1 MTSSDLRRF
10 GFVFSIPCFA
20 VMSSLFAADS
30 VPLRTGPHR
39 DVTITPLPE
48 GVSEISASGPV
59 PHFWTAPVDAAFDP
73 DKHTVISFEY
83 FSPSGMESVHLRYRQ
98 SDGSMTYAGES
109 AMPVA
114 ETWQPFAIDF
124 SDVKP
129 PAPKGDPQFRF
140 HLAFAYKPGSSLRIR
155 NFAVRGP
162 NAAELAAKAGRE
174 EVRRQREADAAAIL
188 SHLRAGHPARIDRVT
203 VGAETVRVAGHAA
216 DGASLREIAI
226 HEPAHRGAGLAPAK
240 EGVAGNFSID
250 LPRFVEGRDRALSR
264 WRLDDVE
271 GNTLSPARWFDTTD
285 PGVAA
290 DLPKLS
296 APHQKGLGGIPP
308 VPQPDHVLFELGIR
322 HATINLVLSPM
333 ISETPRPGFTPF
345 MVDGREWFANDP
357 FLKGLETTVR
367 HLNAKEVLVSG
378 ILLVPNHAGK
388 PMTHPEAE
396 PRGIYSMPDLT
407 DAEGSAHYRAV
418 IHLLAE
424 RFTRPDCR
432 IINWILH
439 NEIDQ
444 AGVWTNMGDQ
454 PLARYLESY
463 LRSMRIVHQTMRL
476 RDPHARTFISLT
488 HHWTKPS
495 IGSGAYTVRPLLDLF
510 AEMASAG
517 GDFEWGVA
525 YHPYP
530 QDLRNPDT
538 WNDKDVTDD
547 FETPYITPKNL
558 GVLPAYLAQPRFLYL
573 GKTPR
578 AILFSEQ
585 GFNTPTLS
593 GEDQRRQV
601 AGLIYTFRK
610 LPSLPTV
617 EAWHLHR
624 YQDMPDGEGGLR
636 LGILD
641 EHGTRK
647 LGWHA
652 YAAIG
657 TEREGEFAK
666 IADEVMAAPRE
677 SPDRVVKMLKE
688 RGASFVLGGILSEIP

>member
-1 MTSSDLRRF
+1 MPDSSEISRLPGSVRLWL
-10 GFVFSIPCFA
+10 P
-20 VMSSLFAADS
+20 LAATFLGNLVAEDS
-30 VPLRTGPHR
+30 VPLRTGPYR
-39 DVTITPLPE
+39 
-48 GVSEISASGPV
+48 GVSIATVEPGVTEIALTGAS
-59 PHFWTAPVDAAFDP
+59 PHFWTAPVSGDFDP
-73 DKHTVISFEY
+73 ETHQVVAFEY
-83 FSPSGMESVHLRYRQ
+83 FSPSGIESVQLRYRQ
-98 SDGSMTYAGES
+98 SDGSMTYAREG
-109 AMPVA
+109 ALPIA
-114 ETWQPFAIDF
+114 ETWQPFSIDF
-124 SDVKP
+124 SGILP
-129 PAPKGDPQFRF
+129 RAPRGDPQFRF
-140 HLAFAYKPGSSLRIR
+140 HFAFAHKPGAAFRFR
-155 NFAVRGP
+155 NF
-162 NAAELAAKAGRE
+162 
-174 EVRRQREADAAAIL
+174 EVREANPGEREARTKREKVRRERDESAAAIL
-188 SHLRAGHPARIDRVT
+188 EHLRGDREAAIDEIRVS
-203 VGAETVRVAGHAA
+203 AETVRLSGRAGEGA
-216 DGASLREIAI
+216 DLRELLI
-226 HEPAHRGAGLAPAK
+226 HESSHLASTRPPLKVDLKAGFTV
-240 EGVAGNFSID
+240 EI
-250 LPRFVEGRDRALSR
+250 PRFADGRDRALSR
-264 WRLDDVE
+264 WRLDGEDGRPV
-271 GNTLSPARWFDTTD
+271 SRARWFDATD
-285 PGVAA
+285 PGVALK
-290 DLPKLS
+290 LPKLT
-296 APHQKGLGGIPP
+296 APHPKGLGGIPP
-308 VPQPDHVLFELGIR
+308 IPQPEHVLFELGIR

-333 ISETPRPGFTPF
+333 VSESPKPGYTPF
-345 MVDGREWFANDP
+345 NVDGREWYANDR
-357 FLKGLETTVR
+357 FLRGLETTVR

-378 ILLVPNHAGK
+378 IILVPNHPGK
-388 PMTHPEAE
+388 AMTHPEAE
-396 PRGIYSMPDLT
+396 PRGIYAMPNLAE
-407 DAEGSAHYRAV
+407 AEGAAHYRAA

-463 LRSMRIVHQTMRL
+463 LRSMRLVHHTMRL

-495 IGSGAYTVRPLLDLF
+495 FGPGAYTVRPLLDLF
-510 AEMASAG
+510 AEMAVAE

-538 WNDKDVTDD
+538 WNDSEVTSD

-558 GVLPAYLAQPRFLYL
+558 EVLPAYLAQECFLFR

-593 GEDQRRQV
+593 EEDQRRQV
-601 AGLIYTFRK
+601 AGLIHTFRK
-610 LPSLPTV
+610 LPQLPTV

-641 EHGTRK
+641 EHGGRK

-657 TEREGEFAK
+657 TEREGEFAR
-666 IADEVMAAPRE
+666 IADEVMSR
-677 SPDRVVKMLKE
+677 
-688 RGASFVLGGILSEIP
+688 

>member
-1 MTSSDLRRF
+1 MAPGQASRMVWRDRR
-10 GFVFSIPCFA
+10 GGTVFLLVSGLSGLLGAEGP
-20 VMSSLFAADS
+20 

-39 DVTITPLPE
+39 DVTIALAEP
-48 GVSEISASGPV
+48 GVSEIALSGPV
-59 PHFWTAPVDAAFDP
+59 PHFWTAPVEAAFDP
-73 DKHTVISFEY
+73 AKHTVVAFEY
-83 FSPSGMESVHLRYRQ
+83 FSPSGVESVHLRYRQ
-98 SDGSMTYAGES
+98 SDGSMTYAGE
-109 AMPVA
+109 AALPVA

-124 SDVKP
+124 SEAKP
-129 PAPKGDPQFRF
+129 PPPKGDAAFRF
-140 HLAFAYKPGSSLRIR
+140 HLAFAPKTGGSLRLR
-155 NFAVRGP
+155 NFMVRAPDG
-162 NAAELAAKAGRE
+162 AERAAKAQRE
-174 EVRRQREADAAAIL
+174 AVRRRREADAAAIL
-188 SHLRAGHPARIDRVT
+188 SHLRAETPAAIESVAVGESIMRVSGNAGG
-203 VGAETVRVAGHAA
+203 GAV
-216 DGASLREIAI
+216 LRGLAI
-226 HEPAHRGAGLAPAK
+226 HEPSHSPIPSAPVKEGLAGAFAI
-240 EGVAGNFSID
+240 E

-264 WRLDDVE
+264 WRLDGTDGKPV
-271 GNTLSPARWFDTTD
+271 SRARWFDTTD

-290 DLPKLS
+290 DLPKRT
-296 APHQKGLGGIPP
+296 APHQKGLGGVPP
-308 VPQPDHVLFELGIR
+308 IPQPGHVLFELGIR

-333 ISETPRPGFTPF
+333 LSESPKAGFTPF
-345 MVDGREWFANDP
+345 TVDGREWYANEP
-357 FLKGLETTVR
+357 MLRGLATTVR

-388 PMTHPEAE
+388 AMTHPEAE
-396 PRGIYSMPDLT
+396 ARGVYAMPNLVE
-407 DAEGSAHYRAV
+407 AEGAARYRAAV
-418 IHLLAE
+418 HLLAE

-454 PLARYLESY
+454 PLARYLECY
-463 LRSMRIVHQTMRL
+463 LRSMRLVFHTMRL

-495 IGSGAYTVRPLLDLF
+495 FGSGAYTVRPLLDLF
-510 AEMASAG
+510 ADMAAAE

-530 QDLRNPDT
+530 RDLRDPDT
-538 WNDKDVTDD
+538 WNDRDVTSD

-558 GVLPAYLAQPRFLYL
+558 EVLPAYLAQARFLFR

-593 GEDQRRQV
+593 EEDQRRQV

-636 LGILD
+636 LGLLD
-641 EHGTRK
+641 EHGGRK

-657 TEREGEFAK
+657 TEREEEFAE
-666 IADEVMAAPRE
+666 IADEVMAKPAR
-677 SPDRVVKMLKE
+677 
-688 RGASFVLGGILSEIP
+688 

>member
-1 MTSSDLRRF
+1 MIRRGLRDPGCRGMLQGCMPIPDPPARRRACSSAV
-10 GFVFSIPCFA
+10 VFLSGIVLLA
-20 VMSSLFAADS
+20 ADAADS
-30 VPLRTGPHR
+30 VPLRLGPHR
-39 DVTITPLPE
+39 DVTITPQAD
-48 GVSEISASGPV
+48 GVSEIATSGVV
-59 PHFWTAPVDAAFDP
+59 PHFWTAPVDTAFDP
-73 DKHTVISFEY
+73 AKHTVIAFEY

-98 SDGSMTYAGES
+98 SDGGMTYAGES
-109 AMPVA
+109 PLPLA
-114 ETWQPFAIDF
+114 ETWQPFAMDF
-124 SDVKP
+124 SEVRP
-129 PAPKGDPQFRF
+129 VAPKGDPAFRF
-140 HLAFAYKPGSSLRIR
+140 HLAFGHRPGDSLRIR
-155 NFAVRGP
+155 NFVVRAP
-162 NAAELAAKAGRE
+162 NEAETAAKARRE
-174 EVRRQREADAAAIL
+174 EVRRQREADAAAIV
-188 SHLRAGHPARIDRVT
+188 SHLRATFPAVVGHVA
-203 VGAETVRVAGHAA
+203 VGESMVRVSGNAGG
-216 DGASLREIAI
+216 GAVLRELPI
-226 HEPAHRGAGLAPAK
+226 HEPSHPATTLAPVKDGLKGEFAI
-240 EGVAGNFSID
+240 E
-250 LPRFVEGRDRALSR
+250 LPRFIGGRDRALSR
-264 WRLDDVE
+264 WRLDTSD
-271 GNTLSPARWFDTTD
+271 GKPASRARWFDTTD
-285 PGVAA
+285 PGVVA

-308 VPQPDHVLFELGIR
+308 IPQPDHVLFELGIR

-333 ISETPRPGFTPF
+333 VSPSPRPGFTPF
-345 MVDGREWFANDP
+345 TVGGRGWFANEP
-357 FLKGLETTVR
+357 FLEGLETTVR
-367 HLNAKEVLVSG
+367 HLNARDVLVSG

-396 PRGIYSMPDLT
+396 PRGIYAMPNLAE
-407 DAEGSAHYRAV
+407 AEGAAHYRAV

-432 IINWILH
+432 VVNWILH

-444 AGVWTNMGDQ
+444 AAVWTNMGDQ

-463 LRSMRIVHQTMRL
+463 LRSMRLVHHTMRL

-495 IGSGAYTVRPLLDLF
+495 SGSGAYTVRPLLDLF
-510 AEMASAG
+510 AEMAAAE

-538 WNDKDVTDD
+538 WKDTEVTDGFD
-547 FETPYITPKNL
+547 TPYITPKNL
-558 GVLPAYLAQPRFLYL
+558 GVLPAYLAQPRFLYR
-573 GKTPR
+573 GKSPR

-585 GFNTPTLS
+585 GFNTPTL
-593 GEDQRRQV
+593 GEADQQRQV

-636 LGILD
+636 LGLLD
-641 EHGTRK
+641 EHGNRK

-657 TEREGEFAK
+657 TEREGAFAK
-666 IADEVMAAPRE
+666 IADEVIAAAE
-677 SPDRVVKMLKE
+677 
-688 RGASFVLGGILSEIP
+688 

>member
-1 MTSSDLRRF
+1 MPSHLLRKA
-10 GFVFSIPCFA
+10 GGVLLALLPIQGG
-20 VMSSLFAADS
+20 FAAET

-39 DVTITPLPE
+39 DVTIAVVEP
-48 GVSEISASGPV
+48 GVSEVVLTGVS
-59 PHFWTAPVDAAFDP
+59 PHFWTAPVDGAFDP

-83 FSPSGMESVHLRYRQ
+83 FSPSGVESVHLRYRQ

-109 AMPVA
+109 ALPIA
-114 ETWQPFAIDF
+114 ETWQPFSIDF
-124 SDVKP
+124 SEVKP
-129 PAPKGDPQFRF
+129 PAPKGDAAFRF

-155 NFAVRGP
+155 NFEVRSP
-162 NAAELAAKAGRE
+162 NDSERAAKARRD
-174 EVRRQREADAAAIL
+174 EVRRQRENEAAAIL
-188 SHLRAGHPARIDRVT
+188 SHLRADFPAAIAAVE
-203 VGAETVRVAGHAA
+203 VSPESVQVSGNAGMGAR
-216 DGASLREIAI
+216 LRELLI
-226 HEPAHRGAGLAPAK
+226 HEPSTTLGPAPWVSDELK
-240 EGVAGNFSID
+240 GEFSLD
-250 LPRFVEGRDRALSR
+250 LPRFAEGRDRAISR
-264 WRLDDVE
+264 WRLDNGE
-271 GNTLSPARWFDTTD
+271 GKAVSRARWYDSVEV
-285 PGVAA
+285 GVALN
-290 DLPKLS
+290 LPKLS

-308 VPQPDHVLFELGIR
+308 IPQPDHVLFELGIR

-333 ISETPRPGFTPF
+333 ISEMPRPGFTPF
-345 MVDGREWFANDP
+345 KVDGREWYANEP

-367 HLNAKEVLVSG
+367 HLNAKDVLVSG

-396 PRGIYSMPDLT
+396 PRGIYAMPNL
-407 DAEGSAHYRAV
+407 AGAGGAAHYRAA

-424 RFTRPDCR
+424 RFTKPDCR

-463 LRSMRIVHQTMRL
+463 VRSMRTVYHTMRL

-488 HHWTKPS
+488 HHWNKPS
-495 IGSGAYTVRPLLDLF
+495 FGSGAYTVRPLLDLF
-510 AEMASAG
+510 GEMAAAE

-538 WNDKDVTDD
+538 WNDRDVTGD
-547 FETPYITPKNL
+547 FDTPYITPKNL
-558 GVLPAYLAQPRFLYL
+558 EVLPAYLAQPRFLYR
-573 GKTPR
+573 GASPR

-585 GFNTPTLS
+585 GFNTPTL
-593 GEDQRRQV
+593 GEADQRRQV

-641 EHGTRK
+641 EHGARK

-657 TEREGEFAK
+657 TDREGEFGK
-666 IADEVMAAPRE
+666 IADEVISTPSTPAE
-677 SPDRVVKMLKE
+677 
-688 RGASFVLGGILSEIP
+688 

>member
-1 MTSSDLRRF
+1 MRSENLVIERIGYARA
-10 GFVFSIPCFA
+10 FA
-20 VMSSLFAADS
+20 GAWLVTCAFWCQSHGAIAADS

-39 DVTITPLPE
+39 GVTITPQAD
-48 GVSEISASGPV
+48 GVTEIATSGTG
-59 PHFWTAPVDAAFDP
+59 PHFWTAPVEAAFDP
-73 DKHTVISFEY
+73 AKHTVIAFEY

-109 AMPVA
+109 SLPVA

-155 NFAVRGP
+155 NFVVRAP
-162 NAAELAAKAGRE
+162 NASELAAKEGRE
-174 EVRRQREADAAAIL
+174 EVLRQREDDARAIL
-188 SHLRAGHPARIDRVT
+188 SHLRAKMSAEIEQVT
-203 VGAETVRVAGHAA
+203 VTPDFVRLSGNSGGGAV
-216 DGASLREIAI
+216 LRELSI
-226 HEPAHRGAGLAPAK
+226 HETSHSVHARTPVKEGLAGDFAI
-240 EGVAGNFSID
+240 E
-250 LPRFVEGRDRALSR
+250 LPRFVAGRDRALSR
-264 WRLDDVE
+264 WRLDEPDGKPV
-271 GNTLSPARWFDTTD
+271 SRARWFDATD

-290 DLPKLS
+290 DLPKLT
-296 APHQKGLGGIPP
+296 APHQKGLGGIPAM
-308 VPQPDHVLFELGIR
+308 PQPDHVLFELGIR

-333 ISETPRPGFTPF
+333 LSASPKPGFTPF
-345 MVDGREWFANDP
+345 SVDGREWFANEP

-367 HLNAKEVLVSG
+367 HLNAKDVLVSG

-396 PRGIYSMPDLT
+396 PRGIYAMPNLAE
-407 DAEGSAHYRAV
+407 AEGAAHYRAA

-463 LRSMRIVHQTMRL
+463 LRSTRLVYHTMRL

-488 HHWTKPS
+488 HQWTKPS
-495 IGSGAYTVRPLLDLF
+495 FWSGAYTVRPLLDLF
-510 AEMASAG
+510 AELAAG
-517 GDFEWGVA
+517 EGDFEWGVA

-538 WNDKDVTDD
+538 WKDADVTTD

-558 GVLPAYLAQPRFLYL
+558 EVLPAYLAQPRFLYQ

-585 GFNTPTLS
+585 GFNTPTL
-593 GEDQRRQV
+593 GEEDQRRQV

-610 LPSLPTV
+610 LPQLPTV

-647 LGWHA
+647 LGWQA
-652 YAAIG
+652 YTAIG

-666 IADEVMAAPRE
+666 IADEVIAKPVE
-677 SPDRVVKMLKE
+677 
-688 RGASFVLGGILSEIP
+688 

>member
-1 MTSSDLRRF
+1 MRAFIPFVAPLAILAASFGEASD
-10 GFVFSIPCFA
+10 GVT
-20 VMSSLFAADS
+20 
-30 VPLRTGPHR
+30 LRTGPHR
-39 DVTITPLPE
+39 DVKITPQAE
-48 GVSEISASGPV
+48 GVTEVVANGPV

-73 DKHTVISFEY
+73 AKHTVLAFEY

-109 AMPVA
+109 PLPLA

-124 SDVKP
+124 SDVRP
-129 PAPKGDPQFRF
+129 VAPKGDAAFRF
-140 HLAFAYKPGSSLRIR
+140 HLAFAGKPGASLRIR
-155 NFAVRGP
+155 NFEVRAP
-162 NAAELAAKAGRE
+162 NRAELEAKTRRE
-174 EVRRQREADAAAIL
+174 EVRRQREADAAVIL
-188 SHLRAGHPARIDRVT
+188 SRLREPVSGGLSRIV
-203 VGAETVRVAGHAA
+203 VGKDTVRLSGDAGEGAA
-216 DGASLREIAI
+216 LRERSLDEAFY
-226 HEPAHRGAGLAPAK
+226 RPAK
-240 EGVAGNFSID
+240 MPAVMEGMTGKFEIE
-250 LPRFVEGRDRALSR
+250 LPRFSGGRDRALSR
-264 WRLDDVE
+264 WQLE
-271 GNTLSPARWFDTTD
+271 GAGGKAVSGERWFDATD

-290 DLPKLS
+290 DLPRLT

-308 VPQPDHVLFELGIR
+308 IPQPGHVLFELGIR

-333 ISETPRPGFTPF
+333 ISSSPKPGFTAF
-345 MVDGREWFANDP
+345 KVDGREWYANEP
-357 FLKGLETTVR
+357 FLRGLETTVR
-367 HLNAKEVLVSG
+367 HLNKKEVLVSG
-378 ILLVPNHAGK
+378 ILLVPNRAGQ

-396 PRGIYSMPDLT
+396 ERGIYAMPNLET
-407 DAEGSAHYRAV
+407 AEGAAHYRAV

-463 LRSMRIVHQTMRL
+463 VRSMRIVYHTMRL

-495 IGSGAYTVRPLLDLF
+495 FGSGAYTVRPLLDLF

-538 WNDKDVTDD
+538 WKDPEVTDGFD
-547 FETPYITPKNL
+547 TPYITPKNL
-558 GVLPAYLAQPRFLYL
+558 EVLPAYLAQPRFLYQ
-573 GKTPR
+573 GTKPR

-593 GEDQRRQV
+593 EADQRRQV

-610 LPSLPTV
+610 LPRLPTV

-636 LGILD
+636 LGLLD
-641 EHGTRK
+641 EHGQRK

-657 TEREGEFAK
+657 TDREGEFAR
-666 IADEVMAAPRE
+666 IADEVVA
-677 SPDRVVKMLKE
+677 
-688 RGASFVLGGILSEIP
+688 GGE

>member
-1 MTSSDLRRF
+1 MPDPGKRVAIHVLA
-10 GFVFSIPCFA
+10 GFLA
-20 VMSSLFAADS
+20 VSPVTADT

-39 DVTITPLPE
+39 DVTITPRPE
-48 GVSEISASGPV
+48 GVTEITVSGVV

-73 DKHTVISFEY
+73 AKHTVIAFEY

-109 AMPVA
+109 AMPIA

-155 NFAVRGP
+155 NFVVRAP
-162 NAAELAAKAGRE
+162 DEAELAAKARRGE
-174 EVRRQREADAAAIL
+174 ILRQREDDAASIL
-188 SHLRAGHPARIDRVT
+188 SHLRAKLPAEIEWVT
-203 VGAETVRVAGHAA
+203 VSPELVRVSGNAGG
-216 DGASLREIAI
+216 GAVLRELSI
-226 HEPAHRGAGLAPAK
+226 HEPSHSLISRASTEEGLAGAFAI
-240 EGVAGNFSID
+240 E
-250 LPRFVEGRDRALSR
+250 LPRFVEGHDRALSR
-264 WRLDDVE
+264 WRLDGPDGRPV
-271 GNTLSPARWFDTTD
+271 SRARWFDATD
-285 PGVAA
+285 PGVTA
-290 DLPKLS
+290 DLPKLT
-296 APHQKGLGGIPP
+296 APHQKGLGGIPTM
-308 VPQPDHVLFELGIR
+308 PQPEHVLFELGIR

-333 ISETPRPGFTPF
+333 ISASPKPGFTPF
-345 MVDGREWFANDP
+345 TVDGREWFANEP
-357 FLKGLETTVR
+357 MLRGLETTVR
-367 HLNAKEVLVSG
+367 HLTAKEVLVSG
-378 ILLVPNHAGK
+378 ILLVPNQAGK

-396 PRGIYSMPDLT
+396 PRGIYAMPNL
-407 DAEGSAHYRAV
+407 AEAGGAAHYRAA

-463 LRSMRIVHQTMRL
+463 LRSTRLVYHTMRL

-495 IGSGAYTVRPLLDLF
+495 FGSGAYTVRPLLDLF
-510 AEMASAG
+510 AELAAEE

-538 WNDKDVTDD
+538 WRDADVTTD

-558 GVLPAYLAQPRFLYL
+558 EVLPAYLAQPRFLYR
-573 GKTPR
+573 GKTLR

-593 GEDQRRQV
+593 EEDQRRQV

-610 LPSLPTV
+610 LPQLPSV

-666 IADEVMAAPRE
+666 IADEVIAKPAE
-677 SPDRVVKMLKE
+677 
-688 RGASFVLGGILSEIP
+688 

>member
-1 MTSSDLRRF
+1 M
-10 GFVFSIPCFA
+10 
-20 VMSSLFAADS
+20 
-30 VPLRTGPHR
+30 
-39 DVTITPLPE
+39 
-48 GVSEISASGPV
+48 
-59 PHFWTAPVDAAFDP
+59 
-73 DKHTVISFEY
+73 
-83 FSPSGMESVHLRYRQ
+83 
-98 SDGSMTYAGES
+98 
-109 AMPVA
+109 
-114 ETWQPFAIDF
+114 
-124 SDVKP
+124 
-129 PAPKGDPQFRF
+129 
-140 HLAFAYKPGSSLRIR
+140 
-155 NFAVRGP
+155 
-162 NAAELAAKAGRE
+162 
-174 EVRRQREADAAAIL
+174 
-188 SHLRAGHPARIDRVT
+188 
-203 VGAETVRVAGHAA
+203 
-216 DGASLREIAI
+216 
-226 HEPAHRGAGLAPAK
+226 
-240 EGVAGNFSID
+240 
-250 LPRFVEGRDRALSR
+250 
-264 WRLDDVE
+264 
-271 GNTLSPARWFDTTD
+271 
-285 PGVAA
+285 
-290 DLPKLS
+290 
-296 APHQKGLGGIPP
+296 
-308 VPQPDHVLFELGIR
+308 PQPDHVLFELGIR

-333 ISETPRPGFTPF
+333 ISASPKPGFTPF
-345 MVDGREWFANDP
+345 TVDGRGWFANEP

-367 HLNAKEVLVSG
+367 HLTAKEVLVSG
-378 ILLVPNHAGK
+378 ILLVPNQAGK

-396 PRGIYSMPDLT
+396 PRGIYAMPNLAE
-407 DAEGSAHYRAV
+407 AEGAAHYRAA

-463 LRSMRIVHQTMRL
+463 LRSTRLVYHTMRL

-495 IGSGAYTVRPLLDLF
+495 FGSGAYTVRPLLDLF
-510 AEMASAG
+510 AEMAEG
-517 GDFEWGVA
+517 EGDFEWGVA

-538 WNDKDVTDD
+538 WNDRDVTTD

-558 GVLPAYLAQPRFLYL
+558 EVLPAYLAQPRFLYQ

-593 GEDQRRQV
+593 AEDQRRQV
-601 AGLIYTFRK
+601 AGLIHTFRK
-610 LPSLPTV
+610 LPQLPTV

-641 EHGTRK
+641 ERGNRK

-666 IADEVMAAPRE
+666 VADEVMAMPAP
-677 SPDRVVKMLKE
+677 
-688 RGASFVLGGILSEIP
+688 

>member
-1 MTSSDLRRF
+1 MTSSDCRRGGISLLITFF
-10 GFVFSIPCFA
+10 GAI
-20 VMSSLFAADS
+20 SSLHAADS
-30 VPLRTGPHR
+30 VALRTGPHR
-39 DVTITPLPE
+39 DVTITPLAD
-48 GVSEISASGPV
+48 GVSEIAVSGVV

-73 DKHTVISFEY
+73 AKHTVIAFEY

-109 AMPVA
+109 ALPIA

-124 SDVKP
+124 SDVSP
-129 PAPKGDPQFRF
+129 AAPKGDPQFRF
-140 HLAFAYKPGSSLRIR
+140 HLGLAYKPGTSLRIR
-155 NFAVRGP
+155 NFVVRVP
-162 NAAELAAKAGRE
+162 NEAELASKS
-174 EVRRQREADAAAIL
+174 QRDEIKNSRKADAGAIL
-188 SHLRAGHPARIDRVT
+188 AHLREPRTDEVSLVT
-203 VGAETVRVAGHAA
+203 VAQETVRVSGNAREG
-216 DGASLREIAI
+216 SVLRELSL
-226 HEPAHRGAGLAPAK
+226 HEPSHSASARTPVK
-240 EGVAGNFSID
+240 EGLKGGFSLE
-250 LPRFVEGRDRALSR
+250 LPRFVDGRDRALSR
-264 WRLDDVE
+264 WRIDGAD
-271 GNTLSPARWFDTTD
+271 GKPASRARWFDSTD

-290 DLPKLS
+290 DLPKLT
-296 APHQKGLGGIPP
+296 APHQKGLGGIPVIP
-308 VPQPDHVLFELGIR
+308 KPDHVLFELGIR

-333 ISETPRPGFTPF
+333 ISASPKPGFVPF
-345 MVDGREWFANDP
+345 TVDGREWFANEP
-357 FLKGLETTVR
+357 MLRQLETTVK

-388 PMTHPEAE
+388 AMTHPEAE
-396 PRGIYSMPDLT
+396 PRGIYAMPNLPE
-407 DAEGSAHYRAV
+407 AEGTAHYRAA
-418 IHLLAE
+418 IHLLGE
-424 RFTRPDCR
+424 RFTRPGCR

-463 LRSMRIVHQTMRL
+463 LRSMRLVHHTMRL
-476 RDPHARTFISLT
+476 RDPHSRTFVSLT
-488 HHWTKPS
+488 HHWNKTS
-495 IGSGAYTVRPLLDLF
+495 SGSGTYRVRELLDLL
-510 AEMASAG
+510 AEMAVAE

-530 QDLRNPDT
+530 QDLRNPNT
-538 WNDKDVTDD
+538 WEDPDVTGD

-558 GVLPAYLAQPRFLYL
+558 EVLPAYLAQERFLFQ
-573 GKTPR
+573 GKKER

-593 GEDQRRQV
+593 EEDQRRQV

-610 LPSLPTV
+610 LKSMPTV

-636 LGILD
+636 LGVLD

-647 LGWHA
+647 LGWGA

-657 TEREGEFAK
+657 TEKEAEYSA
-666 IADEVMAAPRE
+666 IADEVMSKP
-677 SPDRVVKMLKE
+677 VK
-688 RGASFVLGGILSEIP
+688 P

>member
-1 MTSSDLRRF
+1 MPVLLVRPWTPWSLRLTLP
-10 GFVFSIPCFA
+10 VSI
-20 VMSSLFAADS
+20 LFHGALLAGES

-39 DVTITPLPE
+39 
-48 GVSEISASGPV
+48 GVSIAEVEPGLTEITLTGVS
-59 PHFWTAPVDAAFDP
+59 PHFWTAPVSRDFNPETHQVVA
-73 DKHTVISFEY
+73 FEY
-83 FSPSGMESVHLRYRQ
+83 FSPAGIESVQLRYRQ
-98 SDGSMTYAGES
+98 RDGSMTYAGEGTL
-109 AMPVA
+109 PIA

-124 SDVKP
+124 SGIRP
-129 PAPKGDPQFRF
+129 QAPKGDPEFRF
-140 HLAFAYKPGSSLRIR
+140 HFAFAHKPGATLRIR
-155 NFAVRGP
+155 NFEVREANPGERE
-162 NAAELAAKAGRE
+162 ARARRE
-174 EVRRQREADAAAIL
+174 EVRREREDDAAAVL
-188 SHLRAGHPARIDRVT
+188 SHLRAGREAGIDEIVVT
-203 VGAETVRVAGHAA
+203 AETVRLSGSAGAGADLRELLVHESSHHASTSP
-216 DGASLREIAI
+216 SLREDLK
-226 HEPAHRGAGLAPAK
+226 AGFTI
-240 EGVAGNFSID
+240 EI
-250 LPRFVEGRDRALSR
+250 PRFAGGRDRALSR
-264 WRLDDVE
+264 WRLDGDDGRAV
-271 GNTLSPARWFDTTD
+271 SRARWFDATD
-285 PGVAA
+285 EGVAA
-290 DLPKLS
+290 KLPKLT

-333 ISETPRPGFTPF
+333 LSESPKPGFTPF
-345 MVDGREWFANDP
+345 AVDGREWYANDR
-357 FLKGLETTVR
+357 FLQGLETTVR

-378 ILLVPNHAGK
+378 ILLVPNHPGNE
-388 PMTHPEAE
+388 MTHPEAE
-396 PRGIYSMPDLT
+396 PRGIYAMPNLAE
-407 DAEGSAHYRAV
+407 AEGAARYRAA

-463 LRSMRIVHQTMRL
+463 LRSMRLVHHTMRL

-495 IGSGAYTVRPLLDLF
+495 FGPGAYTVRPLLDLF
-510 AEMASAG
+510 AEMAVAE

-530 QDLRNPDT
+530 RDLRNPDT
-538 WNDKDVTDD
+538 WNDNDVTDGFD
-547 FETPYITPKNL
+547 TPYITPKNL
-558 GVLPAYLAQPRFLYL
+558 EILPAYLAQERFLYQA
-573 GKTPR
+573 KTQR

-593 GEDQRRQV
+593 EEDQRRQV

-610 LPSLPTV
+610 LPQLPTV

-636 LGILD
+636 LGLLD
-641 EHGTRK
+641 EHGGRK

-657 TEREGEFAK
+657 TEREGAFAEIGK
-666 IADEVMAAPRE
+666 
-677 SPDRVVKMLKE
+677 SVV
-688 RGASFVLGGILSEIP
+688 